1 MSVPTINALAKLM
14 LMPLDKAERR
24 FKKMG
29 EYDLPPSWEGRGVFT
44 ACFYQL
50 GIEAGIGKAGDF
62 RFPDEEGDIQKVIAF
77 TLKSPQ
83 YCREISKEFSPY
95 TGKLFRNVPFS
106 ASREDVRAK
115 LGPPEYSYDPARYD
129 EYPLNEDC
137 SFQFV
142 YKRGWG
148 EVSYC
153 AIVTSRDV
161 RRRLGIIEE

>member
-1 MSVPTINALAKLM
+1 MNPPTINALAKLI
-14 LMPLDKAERR
+14 LLPLAKAERR

-29 EYDLPPSWEGRGVFT
+29 PYELPYSWEGRGVF
-44 ACFYQL
+44 AVCFYQL
-50 GIEAGIGKAGDF
+50 GIEVSIGKAGDYC
-62 RFPDEEGDIQKVIAF
+62 FPDEEGADQIQKVNSV

-83 YCREISKEFSPY
+83 YCREISEEFSPY

-106 ASREDVRAK
+106 ASREEVRAK

-129 EYPLNEDC
+129 EYPMTKEC

-153 AIVTSRDV
+153 AIVTSPEV
-161 RRRLGIIEE
+161 RRRLGII